1 MERQEMLRGIP
12 KVDELMQQEV
22 ISDLRED
29 LPTAAVR
36 SAVRAELDQLR
47 QAILAGEVHE
57 LPGAD
62 ALCAAICRRAREDAL
77 PSLRP
82 VINGTGVV
90 LHTNLGRACLS
101 QRATDAVTAV
111 ARGYSTLE
119 YDVLTGGR
127 GERYSHVEAL
137 LTALTGAEAA
147 FVVNNNAA
155 AVLLIL
161 SGLAAGGEV
170 VASRGELVEIG
181 GSFRVPEIMESC
193 GARLREVGTTNKT
206 HLSDYERAIGPDTR
220 ALMKVHTSNFRIVGF
235 TESVPR
241 AEMAALGH
249 AHNLAVIE
257 DLGSGSL
264 LDLAQFGI
272 QGEPT
277 VQDSVRAGVDVIS
290 FSGDKL
296 LGGPQAGI
304 IIGKKQYIDRL
315 KRHPLTRAMRVD
327 KLTLAALEAT
337 LRLYASGTAFEQV
350 PTLAMLAA
358 KPETLFARAEALARV
373 LCAAGAEAEP
383 VPVEDQ
389 VGGGSV
395 PMQML
400 PSFAVSVSPAAGRS
414 VEALEAALRLGEPP
428 IIGRIDHGRYL
439 LHVRTLRGD
448 DFAAIANAWKEA
460 AR

>member
-1 MERQEMLRGIP
+1 MNNQLLREIP
-12 KVDELMQQEV
+12 KVD
-22 ISDLRED
+22 DLLRSPALVSLCQNAPRSAVAD
-29 LPTAAVR
+29 AVR
-36 SAVRAELDQLR
+36 SVLAELRSSVLTGEAAALPDE
-47 QAILAGEVHE
+47 AALAARVAECVK
-57 LPGAD
+57 
-62 ALCAAICRRAREDAL
+62 CACR
-77 PSLRP
+77 PSLRRT
-82 VINGTGVV
+82 INGTGVI
-90 LHTNLGRACLS
+90 LHTNLGRACL
-101 QRATDAVTAV
+101 AEAAAAAVAEV

-315 KRHPLTRAMRVD
+315 QRHPLTRAMRVD